1 MPSLRIVM
9 MSVWMMFRIG
19 FIREIFLEGIENIN
33 CYFVSVQF
41 EYLLIK
47 YVF

>member
-1 MPSLRIVM
+1 
-9 MSVWMMFRIG
+9 MMFRIG

-47 YVF
+47 YVFLILNKICKIVL